1 VSPSVCQPMKRQYPK
16 RRFLLIGGLLVS
28 LLMLAAL
35 QWWPLPER
43 LDNTPYATLML
54 DRHGRLLDARI
65 AEDQQWRF
73 VPVAQLPDKY
83 EQALL
88 LFEDKR
94 FYRHPGIDPLAI
106 ARAMRLNLE
115 AGRVVSGG
123 STLSMQLA
131 RLLRDDPPRTLTEKA
146 REALL
151 ALQLEWHFSKPEI
164 LVHYASRA
172 PFGGNIVGLR
182 AASWRYF
189 GREPGA
195 LSWAEAALL
204 AVLPNSPSLIHPGRN
219 RERLLA
225 KRDALLQQLHRQG
238 AMAEADLRLALME
251 PLPAAPRPLA
261 GLAPH
266 LLNTLSKTS
275 TRRLLTTTLDAD
287 LQRRVQELARQH
299 GRRLARDGVHNVAV
313 VVIDHQQRQTRA
325 YVGNVSHG
333 DPVEYGA
340 AVDIASAPRSTGS
353 VLKPLLYGLMLDDG
367 RLLPGTLVADLPTN
381 YGGFSPE
388 NFDHGYRGA
397 VPAHQALSQSLNIP
411 AVRMLKDYGL
421 GRFHSELQR
430 LGMTTLFRSAED
442 YGLTLILGGAEG
454 RLDELTAIYAQM
466 MASASG
472 LPVEPVRTLAEQ
484 QTATAPGMAL
494 SPGAAW
500 LTLEAMR
507 EVARPGTAQQW
518 RLFTSSQPIAWK
530 SGTSYGLRDAWA
542 IGSNGQYTVGVWAGN
557 GNGEPAPS
565 LGGAATAAPL
575 MLDVF
580 SLLGTASWPQPPLD
594 ELKTVQVCADD
605 GYLAG
610 GRCETA
616 DQWAP
621 RQSHFQTV
629 TPHHIRVHLDAN
641 GQRVHSQCES
651 VSQMQHRDW
660 FVLPPAQ
667 AWFYRRHHPEYR
679 PLPSW
684 RADCV
689 AGARAMQTEPPMA
702 LVYPHA
708 GTAIYIPVELN
719 GRLGRAV
726 FRAVH
731 QRSQAEL
738 FWHLDDRFLGK
749 TRHFHEQAIVAEPGW
764 HTLTLVDD
772 QGFRLRHSFKVLG
785 K

>member
-1 VSPSVCQPMKRQYPK
+1 MIQPARPT
-16 RRFLLIGGLLVS
+16 RFLVIGIMLTLLT
-28 LLMLAAL
+28 LAAL
-35 QWWPLPER
+35 QWWPLPPQ
-43 LDNTPYATLML
+43 LSQTPYATLML
-54 DRHGRLLDARI
+54 DRNGRLLDARI

-73 VPVAQLPDKY
+73 VPVDQLPAKY

-88 LFEDKR
+88 HYEDKR
-94 FYRHPGIDPLAI
+94 FYHHPGIDPLAI
-106 ARAMRLNLE
+106 ARAMRLNLK

-123 STLSMQLA
+123 STLTMQLA
-131 RLLRDDPPRTLTEKA
+131 RLLRDDPPRTLMEKS

-151 ALQLEWHFSKPEI
+151 ALQLEWHFSKQEL
-164 LVHYASRA
+164 LVEYAARA

-182 AASWRYF
+182 AAAWRYF

-219 RERLLA
+219 RERLLV
-225 KRDALLQQLHRQG
+225 KRNGLLKQLHAQG
-238 AMAEADLRLALME
+238 ALSEADWQLALME
-251 PLPAAPRPLA
+251 PLPSAPRPLP

-266 LLNTLSKTS
+266 LLNTLSS
-275 TRRLLTTTLDAD
+275 ASSHRLLATTLDAD
-287 LQRRVQELARQH
+287 IQQRVRELAGQH
-299 GRRLARDGVHNVAV
+299 GRRLARQGVHNLAV
-313 VVIDHQQRQTRA
+313 VVIDHQQAETRA
-325 YVGNVSHG
+325 YVGNVNHG
-333 DPVEYGA
+333 DPLEYGA

-367 RLLPGTLVADLPTN
+367 RLLPSTLVPDLPTN

-388 NFDHGYRGA
+388 NYDHGYRGA

-411 AVRMLKDYGL
+411 AVRMLRDYGL

-430 LGMTTLFRSAED
+430 LGMSTLFRSAED

-454 RLDELTAIYAQM
+454 RLDELTAIYARL

-472 LPVEPVRTLAEQ
+472 REPRPIRSLDGPSLNAAQIFT
-484 QTATAPGMAL
+484 L

-500 LTLEAMR
+500 LTQQALR
-507 EVARPGTAQQW
+507 DVARPGTAQQW

-530 SGTSYGLRDAWA
+530 TGTSYGLRDAWA

-565 LGGAATAAPL
+565 LGGASTAAPL

-580 SLLGTASWPQPPLD
+580 SLLGTTSWPEPPLD
-594 ELKTVQVCADD
+594 ELKQVDVCRDD

-610 GRCETA
+610 GQCHA
-616 DQWAP
+616 VQQWAP
-621 RQSHFQTV
+621 RKSHFQTV

-651 VSQMQHRDW
+651 VSRMQHRNW

-667 AWFYRRHHPEYR
+667 AWFYRRHHPQYR
-679 PLPSW
+679 PLPAW
-684 RADCV
+684 RADCI
-689 AGARAMQTEPPMA
+689 ADARAMQSDAPMA

-708 GTAIYIPVELN
+708 GTAIYIPVELD

-731 QRSQAEL
+731 QRSEATL
-738 FWHLDDRFLGK
+738 FWHLDETFLGD
-749 TRHFHEQAIVAEPGW
+749 TRHFHEQAIIAEPGW

-772 QGFRLRHSFKVLG
+772 QGFRLRHRFKVLG